1 MQTNKKH
8 EKPNTKVTVHI
19 PKSDSEIIRQTK
31 INRIYDIL
39 NPKGQ
44 KENLKNVV

>member
-8 EKPNTKVTVHI
+8 EKPNTMVTVHI
-19 PKSDSEIIRQTK
+19 PKLDSEIIRQTK

-39 NPKGQ
+39 NPKEQ
-44 KENLKNVV
+44 KENLKSAV

>member
-1 MQTNKKH
+1 MLANKKH
-8 EKPNTKVTVHI
+8 ENPNTKVTVHI

-39 NPKGQ
+39 NPKEQ
-44 KENLKNVV
+44 KENLKNAV